1 MSCSQ
6 FLRSNRPA
14 IAWDIADPRPPVPD
28 ADQSIYSAIGRDSH
42 ELGPKAG
49 ARLENFLPIDRRGFL
64 KSLSRTAIV
73 LPLHDVLALAA
84 PAFGQQQPEQPK
96 GSARQS
102 YSAESRPAP
111 RGAYSPVAGT
121 PLGVTFVDMA
131 KEAGLNVETIFGGEH
146 RNKYLLETTGSGVA
160 FFDYDQDDW
169 LDIFLVNGWRLEGFP
184 KGHEPVCQLFK
195 NNRDGTFTDVTI
207 RAGLARS
214 GWGQACCVGDYNND
228 GWNDLF
234 VSYYGQNALFRNNGN
249 GAFTEVTKEAGLLQ
263 DRLRWNSGCAFVDY
277 DKDGHLDLFVGN
289 YIDLDL
295 KTTPTPEDAN
305 CTYKGIVVACGPPG
319 LKGGKNILYHNNGDG
334 TFRDV
339 SEKAGIWGTL
349 GTYALSC
356 GVADLDQD
364 GWPDI
369 YVANDSTSATL
380 YVNQRDGTFK
390 DQAVEAGV
398 AYSPDGKPQA
408 GMGVSIGDYNRD
420 GLLDIVKTN
429 FAGDTD
435 SLYMNLGDGSFDD
448 RTYQAG
454 LGINTRLLGWG
465 VSFIDFDNDGWLDIL
480 VANGHVY
487 PEVDGTQV
495 DAAYAERKYLYRNLR
510 NGQFEDMSMV
520 GGSGITATAKARGF
534 AVGDF
539 DNDGDLDVVVN
550 CVNAVPQLL
559 RCDSN
564 LPRSWV
570 KIRLVGKKSNR
581 TGIGARIKVVAQT
594 GSPVPGPKP
603 QSATQAAG
611 AAPSPQA
618 RSATLTQIEEVKSC
632 NGYYSASDL
641 RIHFGLNE
649 AKRIDLVEI
658 RWPSGMVD
666 TLKDLD
672 VNRLY
677 VVEEGGKILKN
688 EAFQA
693 AKSR

>member
-1 MSCSQ
+1 M
-6 FLRSNRPA
+6 
-14 IAWDIADPRPPVPD
+14 
-28 ADQSIYSAIGRDSH
+28 
-42 ELGPKAG
+42 
-49 ARLENFLPIDRRGFL
+49 ENAVLSFTRRGFL
-64 KSLSRTAIV
+64 KSLSRTALV
-73 LPLHDVLALAA
+73 LSLEDVLRLSR
-84 PAFGQQQPEQPK
+84 PAFGQQSTHPPK
-96 GSARQS
+96 STGSARQS
-102 YSAESRPAP
+102 YEAPPRPAP
-111 RGAYSPVAGT
+111 KGAPSPVTGT
-121 PLGVTFVDMA
+121 PLGVQFVDVA
-131 KEAGLNVETIFGGEH
+131 KEAGLNAEMIFGGEH
-146 RNKYLLETTGSGVA
+146 RNKYLLETTGCGAA

-169 LDIFLVNGWRLEGFP
+169 VDIFLVNGWRLEGFP
-184 KGHEPVCQLFK
+184 KGHEPVSRLFK

-207 RAGLARS
+207 KSGLARS

-234 VSYYGQNALFRNNGN
+234 VSYYGQNALFRNHGN
-249 GAFTEVTKEAGLLQ
+249 GTFTEVTKEAGLLE
-263 DRLRWNSGCAFVDY
+263 DRLRWNSGCSFLDY

-295 KTTPTPEDAN
+295 KTTPLPEDAN

-319 LKGGKNILYHNNGDG
+319 LEGGKNLLYHNRGDG
-334 TFRDV
+334 TFEDV
-339 SEKAGIWGTL
+339 SKKAGMWETL

-356 GVADLDQD
+356 GVADLDNT
-364 GWPDI
+364 GWPNI
-369 YVANDSTSATL
+369 YVANDSTSATY
-380 YVNQRDGTFK
+380 YVNQKDGTFK
-390 DQAVEAGV
+390 DQAIEAGV

-420 GLLDIVKTN
+420 GMLDMVKTN

-465 VSFIDFDNDGWLDIL
+465 VSFIDIDNDGWLDIL

-495 DAAYAERKYLYRNLR
+495 DASYAERKYLYRNLR
-510 NGQFEDMSMV
+510 NGQFEDQSLA
-520 GGSGITATAKARGF
+520 GGSGITADAKARGF
-534 AVGDF
+534 AVGDY
-539 DNDGDLDVVVN
+539 DNDGDLDAIVN

-559 RCDSN
+559 RCDSALN
-564 LPRSWV
+564 RNWV
-570 KIRLVGKKSNR
+570 KIRLVGTRSNK

-594 GSPVPGPKP
+594 GSPVLTAKPG
-603 QSATQAAG
+603 S
-611 AAPSPQA
+611 
-618 RSATLTQIEEVKSC
+618 TLAQIEDVKSC

-649 AKRIDLVEI
+649 AKKVDMIEI
-658 RWPSGMVD
+658 RWPSGQVD

-688 EAFQA
+688 EVLSP
-693 AKSR
+693 AKKKA

>member
-1 MSCSQ
+1 
-6 FLRSNRPA
+6 
-14 IAWDIADPRPPVPD
+14 
-28 ADQSIYSAIGRDSH
+28 
-42 ELGPKAG
+42 
-49 ARLENFLPIDRRGFL
+49 LPTRRGFL

-73 LPLHDVLALAA
+73 LSLEDVLALAG
-84 PAFGQQQPEQPK
+84 PAFSLQQPAPEAQQKPK

-102 YSAESRPAP
+102 YEAETRPAP
-111 RGAYSPVAGT
+111 KGIASPVSGT
-121 PLGVTFVDMA
+121 PLGVQFVDVA

-146 RNKYLLETTGSGVA
+146 RNKYLLETTGCGVA

-184 KGHEPVCQLFK
+184 KGHEPVCHLFK

-207 RAGLARS
+207 KAGLARS

-234 VSYYGQNALFRNNGN
+234 VTYYGQNALFRNNGN
-249 GAFTEVTKEAGLLQ
+249 GTFTDATKEAGLLQ
-263 DRLRWNSGCAFVDY
+263 DRLRWNSGCSFLDY

-295 KTTPTPEDAN
+295 KTTPAPEDAN

-319 LKGGKNILYHNNGDG
+319 LDGGKNILYHNNGNG
-334 TFRDV
+334 TFTDV
-339 SEKAGIWGTL
+339 SEKAGMWGTL

-356 GVADLDQD
+356 GVADLDND
-364 GWPDI
+364 GYPDI
-369 YVANDSTSATL
+369 YVANDSTSATF
-380 YVNQRDGTFK
+380 YQNQKDGTFK
-390 DQAVEAGV
+390 DQAIEAGV

-408 GMGVSIGDYNRD
+408 GMGVSIGDFNRD

-454 LGINTRLLGWG
+454 LGVNTRLLGWG
-465 VSFIDFDNDGWLDIL
+465 VSFIDIDNDGWLDIL

-510 NGQFEDMSMV
+510 NGQFEDMSMM
-520 GGSGITATAKARGF
+520 GGSGITAVAKARGF
-534 AVGDF
+534 AVGDY
-539 DNDGDLDVVVN
+539 DNDGDLDAVVN
-550 CVNAVPQLL
+550 CVNAMPQLL
-559 RCDSN
+559 RCDSTLSRN
-564 LPRSWV
+564 WI
-570 KIRLVGKKSNR
+570 KIRLVGTRSNR
-581 TGIGARIKVVAQT
+581 TGIGARIKVVAHLTDKDPTVGTPVAQA
-594 GSPVPGPKP
+594 GSPVLNAKPGPP
-603 QSATQAAG
+603 
-611 AAPSPQA
+611 
-618 RSATLTQIEEVKSC
+618 LTQIEEVRSC

-649 AKRIDLVEI
+649 AKKVELVEI
-658 RWPSGMVD
+658 RWPSGAVD

-688 EAFQA
+688 EVLTPARKKA
-693 AKSR
+693 